1 MSGRKGK
8 QESEGQAALSHKAL
22 AIALAAI
29 EGVASGLGG
38 AAIEKYMSSPA
49 EDRPIIIIERDGSQ
63 RGQTPPIS
71 PYIWEQQV
79 PDGNPPHDRYSIKLI
94 GDRLEKEL
102 DVFAS
107 AQLLGAT
114 RLASSDVA
122 AKPGAETVP
131 ISYNLPSAP
140 EHVLMTDK
148 EALMTAF
155 ERFVSSG
162 QLGKSEGTS
171 WDWIKE
177 IQITKHAAD
186 EAPRVP
192 TLQPPP
198 RT

>member
-1 MSGRKGK
+1 VSGRKGK
-8 QESEGQAALSHKAL
+8 HESEAQAALSHKAL

-38 AAIEKYMSSPA
+38 AAIEKYMSKPA

-63 RGQTPPIS
+63 RGQTPPS
-71 PYIWEQQV
+71 TPYIWEQV

-94 GDRLEKEL
+94 GDRREKEL

-114 RLASSDVA
+114 RLAAGDVA

-148 EALMTAF
+148 EALMAAV

-162 QLGKSEGTS
+162 QLGKSEGAT